1 MRRISLLTSALL
13 LSLAACTD
21 PPTVSGT
28 VTDIWGR
35 PVEGA
40 TVRLEGAPEHT
51 TTDGAGAFTLA
62 SLPQAS
68 TTGFAIRARV
78 CGGDTSTWYP
88 TMTLLP
94 AEATA
99 GLGPGDVLDGQVVW
113 VVSTADA
120 RAVEQGMLENGA
132 PSGLDEVGAIFGQ
145 IFDMGGSPLPLAA
158 IRGPDATR
166 VHYHQGDDIWLP
178 YVNSTEDG
186 EARFASPG
194 APWALWTCRAQAFN
208 TPPVLAGASPG
219 WITRWDFRA
228 TSDFTAGD

>member
-1 MRRISLLTSALL
+1 
-13 LSLAACTD
+13 
-21 PPTVSGT
+21 
-28 VTDIWGR
+28 
-35 PVEGA
+35 
-40 TVRLEGAPEHT
+40 
-51 TTDGAGAFTLA
+51 
-62 SLPQAS
+62 
-68 TTGFAIRARV
+68 
-78 CGGDTSTWYP
+78 
-88 TMTLLP
+88 MTLLP

-113 VVSTADA
+113 VVPTADA

-208 TPPVLAGASPG
+208 VPPVLAGASPG

-228 TSDFTAGD
+228 TGDFTAGG